1 MNFLTRLLSRLTNH
15 NEETDMAE
23 SKAINYSDEA
33 VARMESVYS
42 EASTDEQRKNA
53 VVLLCNELGKTPAS
67 IVSKLVNMGI
77 YQKPAPVAKR
87 KVTGPTKAQIA
98 GNIAEYIG
106 VTNEVVIKGL
116 AKADKRALEALQEF
130 FEPDRPLS

>member
-1 MNFLTRLLSRLTNH
+1 MNFLTRLFARLTNH
-15 NEETDMAE
+15 NEENTMAQ
-23 SKAINYSDEA
+23 AQVPNYSDEA
-33 VARMESVYS
+33 VARMEAVYT

-53 VVLLCNELGKTPAS
+53 VILLTNELGKAPAS
-67 IVSKLVNMGI
+67 VISKLVSMGI

-87 KVTGPTKAQIA
+87 KSTGPTKAQIA

-106 VTNEVVIKGL
+106 VTNEVIVKGL

-130 FEPDRPLS
+130 FEPDSPLS